1 MKIELFQPYSFC
13 QIGRRNNQEDA
24 RFPDEDRP
32 SPDAPCFVVC
42 DGVGGEENGEV
53 ASRVVCDA
61 FGEYMDRVKPN
72 EAFTAD
78 NFQNALSF
86 VYNRLLE
93 IMEMKGRGMAT
104 TLTFLCF
111 HEEGVLA
118 AHIGD
123 SRIYH
128 IRPQVGVLYR
138 SNDHSLVN
146 AWVHSGNITPEAGIR
161 HPKNNYITRFLGYV
175 GEDAG
180 LLAADVIQLNDIEP
194 GDYFFLCTDGV
205 IQLLDEEKLQ
215 DILDGK
221 ECDEYKMKLIADIC
235 RNSSDNNTACLIPVQ
250 AVSVGDD
257 GDIPLWNVDEREEKN
272 VTLLLAKPHPVITE
286 VGPVKDDSLKTR
298 FVDFLKNL
306 FK

>member
-13 QIGRRNNQEDA
+13 RIGRRNNQEDA
-24 RFPDEDRP
+24 RFPDEDMP
-32 SPDAPCFVVC
+32 SPDTYCFVVC

-61 FGEYMDRVKPN
+61 FGEYMNLVRQN

-78 NFQNALSF
+78 DFRKALSF

-93 IMEMKGRGMAT
+93 AMEMKGREMAT

-111 HEEGVLA
+111 HKEGVLA

-128 IRPQVGVLYR
+128 IRPHVGILYR

-146 AWVHSGNITPEAGIR
+146 ALVHAGSITPGAGIS
-161 HPKNNYITRFLGYV
+161 HQKSNYITRFLGYV
-175 GEDAG
+175 EKDAE
-180 LLAADVIQLNDIEP
+180 LPIADVIQLNDIEP

-205 IQLLDEEKLQ
+205 IQQLDEEDLFN
-215 DILDGK
+215 ILGGK
-221 ECDEYKMKLIADIC
+221 EGDEEKMKRIEEC
-235 RNSSDNNTACLIPVQ
+235 CSNSSDNNTACLIPVQ
-250 AVSVGDD
+250 MVSMEEEDLP
-257 GDIPLWNVDEREEKN
+257 IWNVDEGEERNITLMLEKN
-272 VTLLLAKPHPVITE
+272 IPVITE
-286 VGPVKDDSLKTR
+286 IQPVKEASLKTKL
-298 FVDFLKNL
+298 VDFIKTL
-306 FK
+306 FG

>member
-32 SPDAPCFVVC
+32 SPDASCFVVC

-61 FGEYMDRVKPN
+61 FGEYMDSMKPK

-78 NFQNALSF
+78 DFRKALSF

-93 IMEMKGRGMAT
+93 VMEMKGREMAT

-128 IRPQVGVLYR
+128 IRPHVGILYR

-146 AWVHSGNITPEAGIR
+146 ALVHAGNITPEAGIC
-161 HPKNNYITRFLGYV
+161 HQKSNYITRFLGYV
-175 GEDAG
+175 EEDAE
-180 LLAADVIQLNDIEP
+180 LPIADVIQLNDIEP

-205 IQLLDEEKLQ
+205 IQQLDEEDLL
-215 DILDGK
+215 DILEDK
-221 ECDEYKMKLIADIC
+221 EGNEEKMKRIEERC
-235 RNSSDNNTACLIPVQ
+235 SNSPDNNTACLIPVQ
-250 AVSVGDD
+250 MVSMEEEDLP
-257 GDIPLWNVDEREEKN
+257 IWNVDEGEERNITLMLEKN
-272 VTLLLAKPHPVITE
+272 SPVITE
-286 VGPVKDDSLKTR
+286 VQPVKEASLKTKL
-298 FVDFLKNL
+298 VDFLKTL
-306 FK
+306 FG

>member
-13 QIGRRNNQEDA
+13 RIGRRNNQEDA
-24 RFPDEDRP
+24 RFPDEDMP
-32 SPDAPCFVVC
+32 SSDTSCFVVC

-61 FGEYMDRVKPN
+61 FGEYMNVVRQN
-72 EAFTAD
+72 EAFTAED
-78 NFQNALSF
+78 FRRALSF

-93 IMEMKGRGMAT
+93 AMDMKGREMAT

-128 IRPQVGVLYR
+128 IRPHVGILYR

-146 AWVHSGNITPEAGIR
+146 ALVHAGNITPEVGIS
-161 HPKNNYITRFLGYV
+161 HQKSNYITRFLGYV
-175 GEDAG
+175 EEDAE
-180 LLAADVIQLNDIEP
+180 LPIADVIQLNDIEP

-205 IQLLDEEKLQ
+205 IQQLDEEDLL
-215 DILDGK
+215 DILEGK
-221 ECDEYKMKLIADIC
+221 EGDEKKMKRIEERC
-235 RNSSDNNTACLIPVQ
+235 SNSSDNNTACLIPVKM
-250 AVSVGDD
+250 VSMVEEDLP
-257 GDIPLWNVDEREEKN
+257 IWNVDEDEECNITLMLEKN
-272 VTLLLAKPHPVITE
+272 SPIITE
-286 VGPVKDDSLKTR
+286 VQPVKDTSLKTKLKY
-298 FVDFLKNL
+298 FLKTL
-306 FK
+306 FG

>member
-32 SPDAPCFVVC
+32 SPDASCFVVC

-61 FGEYMDRVKPN
+61 FGEYMDSMKPK

-78 NFQNALSF
+78 DFRKALSF

-93 IMEMKGRGMAT
+93 VMEMKGREMAT

-128 IRPQVGVLYR
+128 IRPHVGILYR

-146 AWVHSGNITPEAGIR
+146 ALVHAGNITPEAGIC
-161 HPKNNYITRFLGYV
+161 HQKSNYITRFLGYV
-175 GEDAG
+175 EEDTE
-180 LLAADVIQLNDIEP
+180 LPIADVIQLNDIEP

-205 IQLLDEEKLQ
+205 IQQLDEEDLL
-215 DILDGK
+215 DILEDK
-221 ECDEYKMKLIADIC
+221 EGNEEKMKRIEERC
-235 RNSSDNNTACLIPVQ
+235 SNSPDNNTACLIPVQ
-250 AVSVGDD
+250 MVSMEEEDLP
-257 GDIPLWNVDEREEKN
+257 IWNVDEGEERNITLMLEKN
-272 VTLLLAKPHPVITE
+272 SPVITE
-286 VGPVKDDSLKTR
+286 VQPVKEASLKTKL
-298 FVDFLKNL
+298 VDFLKTL
-306 FK
+306 FG

>member
-1 MKIELFQPYSFC
+1 MKIELLQPYSFC
-13 QIGRRNNQEDA
+13 QIGKRSNQEDA
-24 RFPDEDRP
+24 RFPDTDMP

-42 DGVGGEENGEV
+42 DGVGGQDKGEV
-53 ASRVVCDA
+53 ASRTVCDA
-61 FGEYMDRVKPN
+61 FGEYMYQQRPT
-72 EAFTAD
+72 EAFTVD
-78 NFQNALSF
+78 DFRKALSF
-86 VYNRLLE
+86 VYARLLGVMNE
-93 IMEMKGRGMAT
+93 KSREMAT
-104 TLTFLCF
+104 TMTFLCF

-118 AHIGD
+118 AHMGD

-128 IRPQVGVLYR
+128 VRPQVGILYR

-146 AWVHSGNITPEAGIR
+146 AWVHSGNITPEAGIS

-175 GEDAG
+175 EEDAE
-180 LLAADVIQLNDIEP
+180 LPAADVIQLDDIEQ

-215 DILDGK
+215 DILDG
-221 ECDEYKMKLIADIC
+221 EESDEYKMKLIADIC

-257 GDIPLWNVDEREEKN
+257 GDIPLWNVDEGEEKN

-286 VGPVKDDSLKTR
+286 VRPVKDDSLKTR

>member
-1 MKIELFQPYSFC
+1 MRIKLFQPYSFC

-32 SPDAPCFVVC
+32 SPDASCFVVC

-123 SRIYH
+123 SRVYH
-128 IRPQVGVLYR
+128 IRPHVGILYR

-146 AWVHSGNITPEAGIR
+146 ALVHAGNITPEAGIN
-161 HPKNNYITRFLGYV
+161 HQKSNYITRFFGYV
-175 GEDAG
+175 EENAE
-180 LLAADVIQLNDIEP
+180 LPIADVIQLNDIEP

-205 IQLLDEEKLQ
+205 IQQLDEEDLL
-215 DILDGK
+215 DILEGK
-221 ECDEYKMKLIADIC
+221 EENEEKMKRIKERC
-235 RNSSDNNTACLIPVQ
+235 CNSPDNNTACLIPVQ
-250 AVSVGDD
+250 MVSMEEDD
-257 GDIPLWNVDEREEKN
+257 LPIWNVDEGEKRN
-272 VTLLLAKPHPVITE
+272 ITLMLEKKNPVITE
-286 VGPVKDDSLKTR
+286 VQPVKEASLITKL
-298 FVDFLKNL
+298 VDFLKTL
-306 FK
+306 FG